1 MPREERQEGNC
12 YGRGGQIMGD
22 IVAVTGN
29 EAVANALRQ
38 ANPDVCAMYPITP
51 ATEMVQRFSSF
62 VSDGKV
68 KTELILAESEHSAMS
83 ACVGSSA
90 AGGRVITATSAQ
102 GLALMWEIL
111 FIASGTRLPIVMP
124 VVNRALS
131 APLNIHG
138 DHSDAMGARDTGW
151 IQLWSENAQE
161 AYDNTIQ
168 AFRIA
173 EHMDIR
179 LPAMVCMDG
188 FIISHSIER
197 IEYLE
202 DEEVKNFVGEFRQLN
217 PLLDIE
223 RPVSYGPLILTDYYM
238 EYRKAQDE
246 VASKVSRIVLD
257 VARDFEKMSGRK
269 YDLFETYRLD
279 DAEIGIVIL
288 NSAAGTSKD
297 VIDEFRNRGIK
308 AGLLKPRLYRPFP
321 YKEVGE
327 ALKHLKALCVL
338 DRADAFGGSF
348 GPVMLDIATSLYPC
362 REKPVLINKIYG
374 LGGRDYLP
382 EHAELVLNE
391 LVGIAKTGTVRSY
404 KEYIGV
410 RE

>member
-1 MPREERQEGNC
+1 MAKV
-12 YGRGGQIMGD
+12 
-22 IVAVTGN
+22 VAVTGN

-38 ANPDVCAMYPITP
+38 VNPDVCAVYPITP
-51 ATEMVQRFSSF
+51 QTEMMQRFSSF

-68 KTELILAESEHSAMS
+68 KTELILVESEHSAMS
-83 ACVGSSA
+83 SCVGASA
-90 AGGRVITATSAQ
+90 AGGRVITATSSQ

-173 EHMDIR
+173 EHMEIR
-179 LPAMVCMDG
+179 LPALICMDG

-202 DEEVKNFVGEFRQLN
+202 DEEVQNFVGEFKQLN

-223 RPVSYGPLILTDYYM
+223 HPVSYGPLILTDYYM
-238 EYRKAQDE
+238 EFRKAQDD
-246 VASKVSRIVLD
+246 VASKVSGVVLK
-257 VARDFEKMSGRK
+257 VAQDFEKLSGRR
-269 YDLFETYRLD
+269 YGLFETYRLD
-279 DAEIGIVIL
+279 DAEIGLVIF

-297 VIDEFRNRGIK
+297 VVDEFRNKGIK

-321 YKEVGE
+321 YRETGE
-327 ALKHLKALCVL
+327 ALKHLKAVCVL

-348 GPVMLDIATSLYPC
+348 GPAFLDIATSIYPFK
-362 REKPVLINKIYG
+362 EKPVLINKIYG

-391 LVGIAKTGTVRSY
+391 LVDIAKTGTVKSY

>member
-1 MPREERQEGNC
+1 MAQV
-12 YGRGGQIMGD
+12 
-22 IVAVTGN
+22 VAVTGN

-38 ANPDVCAMYPITP
+38 VNPDVCAVYPITP
-51 ATEMVQRFSSF
+51 QTEMMQRFANF
-62 VSDGKV
+62 VSNGNV
-68 KTELILAESEHSAMS
+68 KTELILVESEHSSMS
-83 ACVGSSA
+83 ACVGASA
-90 AGGRVITATSAQ
+90 AGGRVVTATSSQ
-102 GLALMWEIL
+102 GLALMYEIL
-111 FIASGTRLPIVMP
+111 YIASGTRLPIIMP

-179 LPAMVCMDG
+179 LPAMVCLDG

-202 DEEVKNFVGEFRQLN
+202 DEEVKKFVGEFKPLN
-217 PLLDIE
+217 PLLDIGH
-223 RPVSYGPLILTDYYM
+223 PVSYGPLILTDYYM

-246 VASKVSRIVLD
+246 IASKVSGIVLK
-257 VARDFEKMSGRK
+257 VAADFEKMSGRK
-269 YDLFETYRLD
+269 YGLFETYRLD
-279 DAEIGIVIL
+279 DAEIGLIIL

-297 VIDEFRNRGIK
+297 VVDEFRDRGIK

-321 YKEVGE
+321 FVETGE
-327 ALKHLKALCVL
+327 ALKHLKAVCVL
-338 DRADAFGGSF
+338 DRADAFGGSY
-348 GPVMLDIATSLYPC
+348 GPVFLDIATSLYPYK
-362 REKPVLINKIYG
+362 EKPVLINKIYG

-382 EHAELVLNE
+382 EHAELVLSE
-391 LVGIAKTGTVRSY
+391 LAGIAKTGSVRSY

>member
-1 MPREERQEGNC
+1 MAQR
-12 YGRGGQIMGD
+12 

-29 EAVANALRQ
+29 EAVAEALRQ
-38 ANPDVCAMYPITP
+38 INPDVCAAYPITP
-51 ATEMVQRFSSF
+51 QTDMMQRFAIF
-62 VSDGKV
+62 ANNGKV
-68 KTELILAESEHSAMS
+68 KTEMILVESEHSAMS
-83 ACVGSSA
+83 ACVGASA
-90 AGGRVITATSAQ
+90 AGGRVITATSSQ

-111 FIASGTRLPIVMP
+111 FIASGSRLPIVMP

-138 DHSDAMGARDTGW
+138 DHSDAMGARDCGW

-161 AYDNTIQ
+161 AYDNAIQ

-179 LPAMVCMDG
+179 LPVMICLDG

-197 IEYLE
+197 IEYL
-202 DEEVKNFVGEFRQLN
+202 DDDAVKNFVGEYKQLN

-223 RPVSYGPLILTDYYM
+223 HPVSYGPLILPDYYM
-238 EYRKAQDE
+238 EFRRAQAE
-246 VASKVSRIVLD
+246 VMTKVPNVVLN
-257 VARDFEKMSGRK
+257 AAKDFEKISGRK
-269 YDLFETYRLD
+269 YGLFETYRLD
-279 DAEIGIVIL
+279 DAEIGLVIL

-321 YKEVGE
+321 YEEIGE
-327 ALKHLKALCVL
+327 ALKHLKAVCVL
-338 DRADAFGGSF
+338 DRADAFGASY
-348 GPVMLDIATSLYPC
+348 GPLFMDIASSIYPYKD
-362 REKPVLINKIYG
+362 RPILINKIYG

-382 EHAELVLNE
+382 EHTGLVLNE
-391 LVGIAKTGTVRSY
+391 LADISKTGKVKTF

>member
-1 MPREERQEGNC
+1 
-12 YGRGGQIMGD
+12 MGKV
-22 IVAVTGN
+22 VAVTGN

-38 ANPDVCAMYPITP
+38 VNPDVSAAYPITP
-51 ATEMVQRFSSF
+51 ATDIMQRFTGF
-62 VSDGKV
+62 VSDGMV
-68 KTELILAESEHSAMS
+68 KTEMILVESEHSAMS
-83 ACVGSSA
+83 ACIGASA
-90 AGGRVITATSAQ
+90 AGGRVMTATSSQ
-102 GLALMWEIL
+102 GLALMWEVL
-111 FIASGTRLPIVMP
+111 FIASGSRLPIVMSL
-124 VVNRALS
+124 VNRALS

-138 DHSDAMGARDTGW
+138 DHSDGMGARDCGW

-202 DEEVKNFVGEFRQLN
+202 DDDVKRFVGEFREMN
-217 PLLDIE
+217 PLLDIDH
-223 RPVSYGPLILTDYYM
+223 PVSYGPLILPDYYM
-238 EYRKAQDE
+238 EFRKAHDA
-246 VASKVSRIVLD
+246 VMSKVPQVVMD
-257 VARDFEKMSGRK
+257 VAGDFEKISGRR
-269 YDLFETYRLD
+269 YGLFDTYRLD

-288 NSAAGTSKD
+288 SSAAGTSKD
-297 VIDEFRNRGIK
+297 VIDEFRNNGIK
-308 AGLLKPRLYRPFP
+308 AGLLKPRLFRPFP

-327 ALKHLKALCVL
+327 ALNHLNAVCVL
-338 DRADAFGGSF
+338 DRADAFGGAY
-348 GPVMLDIATSLYPC
+348 GPLFTDIAASLYPYKN
-362 REKPVLINKIYG
+362 RPLLINKIYG

-382 EHAELVLNE
+382 EHAERVLSE
-391 LVGIAKTGTVRSY
+391 LAEVAKTSEVRVI